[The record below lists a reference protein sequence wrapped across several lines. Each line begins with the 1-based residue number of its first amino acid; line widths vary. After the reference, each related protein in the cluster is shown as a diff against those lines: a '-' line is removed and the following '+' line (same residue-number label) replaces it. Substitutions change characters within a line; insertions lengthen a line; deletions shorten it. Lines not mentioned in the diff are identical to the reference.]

1 MRQNMNAIRVI
12 NLTMGQTAGDAG
24 GVCSLDGL
32 GFYIKSLVLY
42 FRLVVFTVCIPVFFF
57 FSLFTHK
64 DKNTQA
70 K

>member
-1 MRQNMNAIRVI
+1 MRQNMNAIHAI
-12 NLTMGQTAGDAG
+12 NLTMGQTAGDPG

-42 FRLVVFTVCIPVFFF
+42 FRLVVFTVCIPVFFSP
-57 FSLFTHK
+57 SLLKKT
-64 DKNTQA
+64 NTQA